1 MHMRTI
7 RLFSTYRGLH
17 TSVYVLFAARIVNRM
32 GDFVRFFLVLYLTTR
47 LGFSEERAG
56 IFIMLTAVVNGLG
69 ILAGGI
75 LADRFSR
82 TRVMVIC
89 QLTFAASF
97 AVCGFLPVSPW
108 VPWIIFLSSGF
119 RGATWPV
126 SSAMVTDLTEGDDR
140 RKAFSLLYLGT
151 NIGVAVGPVL
161 AGLLFQDH
169 IAWIFWGD
177 ALTTLISAVT
187 ILRFVP
193 DTKPSRER
201 IATTDHSRPAGE
213 RSEQGSFTSVFLRR
227 PQLIAYLVIATL
239 SSFVYSQ
246 HTFTLPLQLDGIYGD
261 AGASRYGV
269 LMTLNAVTVLICTAP
284 LTYLTRRMRPV
295 TAMSIA
301 SVCYLVGFGS
311 LLFIDGMVLFSLSVI
326 VWTWGEILMVTNG
339 NLFVSRHTPVTHRGR
354 FNGVVSW
361 VHGVGFAIS
370 PWLSGI
376 IITRSGVLTIWP
388 IAAGIALISAIAF
401 LIMSKLIPSETE

>member
-1 MHMRTI
+1 MAVP

-17 TSVYVLFAARIVNRM
+17 ASVYVLFAARIVNRM

-47 LGFSEERAG
+47 LGFSEESAG
-56 IFIMLTAVVNGLG
+56 RFIMLTALVNGLG
-69 ILAGGI
+69 ILAGGV

-82 TRVMVIC
+82 TRVMVVC

-97 AVCGFLPVSPW
+97 AVCGFLPVSAW

-151 NIGVAVGPVL
+151 NIGVAIGPVL
-161 AGLLFQDH
+161 AGLLFQNH

-177 ALTTLISAVT
+177 ALTTLISAIT
-187 ILRFVP
+187 ILLFVP

-201 IATTDHSRPAGE
+201 IASTDHVRPAGE
-213 RSEQGSFTSVFLRR
+213 RAEQGSFVSVFLRR

-246 HTFTLPLQLDGIYGD
+246 HTFALPLQLDGLFGEG
-261 AGASRYGV
+261 GAYRFGL
-269 LMTLNAVTVLICTAP
+269 LMTLNAITVLVCTAP
-284 LTYLTRRMRPV
+284 LTYLTRHMRPV
-295 TAMSIA
+295 TAMALA
-301 SVCYLVGFGS
+301 SLCYLVGFGS
-311 LLFIDGMVLFSLSVI
+311 LLFIEGMVLFSVSVVI
-326 VWTWGEILMVTNG
+326 WTWGEILMVTNG
-339 NLFVSRHTPVTHRGR
+339 NLFVSIHTPITHRGR

-370 PWLSGI
+370 PWISGV
-376 IITRSGVLTIWP
+376 IITQSGVLTIWP
-388 IAAGIALISAIAF
+388 IAAGAAGISAMAF
-401 LIMSKLIPSETE
+401 FLMSRIIPSNPE